1 MPHDQSKLDYSG
13 LGRYRVTNRPVYRGK
28 DIDVEIEEGFETDLA
43 TSPRI
48 FWAWVPPFGAYEAA
62 AILHDYLLKLLERYY
77 KALRYYQHAVRT
89 MPGSMWPEK
98 PKPPPVSSVDADGW
112 FRRVM
117 RESGVGFVKR
127 WTMWAA
133 VRMAALFNPFRRQ
146 GWLCWPEAPLVL
158 LISVLWLIVAGA
170 AAVGIHLA
178 VDLVWSW
185 IT

>member
-1 MPHDQSKLDYSG
+1 VPHDQSRLEYSG
-13 LGRYRVTNRPVYRGK
+13 LGRYRVKGRPKYRGK
-28 DIDVEIEEGFETDLA
+28 DIEVEIEEDFETDLA

-77 KALRYYQHAVRT
+77 KAMQARITKDGWLGVHDV
-89 MPGSMWPEK
+89 
-98 PKPPPVSSVDADGW
+98 PKPPVSSVDADGW

-127 WTMWAA
+127 WSMWTA
-133 VRMAALFNPFRRQ
+133 VRWAALFSDYRRA
-146 GWLCWPEAPLVL
+146 GWLCWPEAPLVV
-158 LISVLWLIVAGA
+158 LISVVWLIVAIA
-170 AAVGIHLA
+170 AAVGIHLT